1 MDSTKVNRAGP
12 RCTPSPSAEK
22 LPGLG
27 RASISHRRRRRRRL
41 RRSGDPSPLPPSV
54 RRGGS
59 GTLTMTHV
67 DLLSS
72 PPRTRCLATVR
83 LDDLAPF
90 DGASTRAYATAV
102 QAIAESLTRHGAAA
116 LELPAPD
123 AAIVRCALE
132 SARAFFR
139 ARGPGLYVYR
149 AGRLVYLIS
158 SPSMGYPSY
167 SVHHCN
173 GISSC
178 RFHHP

>member
-1 MDSTKVNRAGP
+1 MLVFHTGGGGGGDCAVPA
-12 RCTPSPSAEK
+12 TP
-22 LPGLG
+22 
-27 RASISHRRRRRRRL
+27 
-41 RRSGDPSPLPPSV
+41 PPSV